1 MPDFG
6 FSKENLA
13 CYKMNKKDFFLAL
26 RAISEEKGMDI
37 SYLIEKIK
45 NAMLIVARKEYN
57 ATQNVFVEIDEKAE
71 KFEVE
76 IEKTVSDEILDP
88 ASEISIADAQKFLKH
103 AKVGDFVRIKLD
115 TKKVGRI
122 AAQGAKQVIKQGIRE
137 IERDK
142 TFFELKKKE
151 GQILTA
157 SVFQVTDPAK
167 GFVTIDIDGVA
178 VILPKSEQLLGQTL
192 SEGDMIKV
200 YVSEVLNADKGPK
213 IMVSRTGTDFIEK
226 LFELEIPEVADST
239 VEIVAVAREAGI
251 RTKVA
256 VASNNENVDPVGTC
270 IGQRGMRINRIVSE
284 LGSEKLDVV
293 RYEKEPADFIKSA
306 LLPATVIE
314 VKIIDEESKE
324 CEVIVPDD
332 QISLAIGHKG
342 QNVRLVAKL
351 TGYKINVKTK
361 DDLINKL
368 EDKIDRVEESEVEKQ
383 S

>member
-1 MPDFG
+1 MPNFG
-6 FSKENLA
+6 FSKANLA
-13 CYKMNKKDFFLAL
+13 CDKMNKKDFFMAL

-37 SYLIEKIK
+37 SHLVEKIK

-57 ATQNVFVEIDEKAE
+57 AIQNVFVEIDEKAE
-71 KFEVE
+71 KFEIE
-76 IEKTVSDEILDP
+76 IEKTVSDELLDP
-88 ASEISIADAQKFLKH
+88 ASEISLADARKISKH
-103 AKVGDFVRIKLD
+103 AKVGDLVRIKLD

-142 TFFELKKKE
+142 VFFELKKKE

-157 SVFQVTDPAK
+157 SVYQVTDPAK
-167 GFVTIDIDGVA
+167 GFVTIDIDGISV
-178 VILPKSEQLLGQTL
+178 VLPKSEQLPGQTL
-192 SEGDMIKV
+192 SEGDTIKV
-200 YVSEVLNADKGPK
+200 YVSEVLSADKGPK
-213 IMVSRTGTDFIEK
+213 IMISRTGTDFIEK
-226 LFELEIPEVADST
+226 LFELEIPEIADST
-239 VEIVAVAREAGI
+239 VEIVAVAREAGL

-270 IGQRGMRINRIVSE
+270 IGQRGMRINRIVNE

-293 RYEKEPADFIKSA
+293 RYEKEPRDFIKSA

-314 VKIIDEESKE
+314 VKIIDEEAEE

-351 TGYKINVKTK
+351 TGYKINVRTK
-361 DDLINKL
+361 DDQLTGKV
-368 EDKIDRVEESEVEKQ
+368 EDAEETGIQ
-383 S
+383 G